1 VVKLTTDEGKVG
13 SKGELFPSKKIR
25 EALGL
30 KKNQKIKYSVVNN
43 RLIVEKIVDPIML
56 LLQSPKVKISLKE
69 FKKDRKILSREL
81 ET

>member
-1 VVKLTTDEGKVG
+1 MLTDEGKVG

-25 EALGL
+25 KSLGL

-43 RLIVEKIVDPIML
+43 RLIVEKILDPLTL
-56 LLQSPKVKISLKE
+56 LSQSPKLKISKE
-69 FKKDRKILSREL
+69 DFKKDRKELSKEL